1 LVLGVGT
8 KHPCERT
15 IHTDQLSTT
24 PKFVLL
30 IIGMMLNGRA
40 VGAAVNPSLDNDDI
54 ARVNQLG
61 STVYRFERQ
70 ICGSR
75 VDVGLL

>member
-1 LVLGVGT
+1 
-8 KHPCERT
+8 
-15 IHTDQLSTT
+15 
-24 PKFVLL
+24 VLL